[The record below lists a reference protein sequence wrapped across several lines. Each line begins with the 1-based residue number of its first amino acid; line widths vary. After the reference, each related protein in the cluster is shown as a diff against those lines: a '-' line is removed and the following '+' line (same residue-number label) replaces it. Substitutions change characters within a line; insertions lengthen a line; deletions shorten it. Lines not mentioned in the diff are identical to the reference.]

1 MTIHLPEDLER
12 SIHAEVDSG
21 HFASV
26 DDAIAEAW
34 RAYQIRRDRGSTGRD
49 EPAPS
54 EAAAALAHKP
64 IWEEIEE
71 IIADVPDEEF
81 NKLPVDGAEQHD
93 HYIYGTPKRSPSP

>member
-12 SIHAEVDSG
+12 SIHAEVESG

-26 DDAIAEAW
+26 NDAIAEAW
-34 RAYQIRRDRGSTGRD
+34 RAYLIRRDRGPTDRN

-54 EAAAALAHKP
+54 EDVSAPAHKP

-71 IIADVPDEEF
+71 IIAGVPDEEF
-81 NKLPVDGAEQHD
+81 FKLPVDGAEQHD
-93 HYIYGTPKRSPSP
+93 HYIYGTPKRPPPP

>member
-1 MTIHLPEDLER
+1 MR
-12 SIHAEVDSG
+12 SPKRG
-21 HFASV
+21 GP
-26 DDAIAEAW
+26 
-34 RAYQIRRDRGSTGRD
+34 IRFDGIEGSTGRN

-54 EAAAALAHKP
+54 EDVSAPAHRP

-71 IIADVPDEEF
+71 IIAGVPDEEF